1 MPRLLTFL
9 AWANEHW
16 QSAKRA
22 TRRRRSN
29 IGLRPSGCSAT
40 QTVTPSFRPDGNTG
54 KIWHAADGEQLRIVL
69 GADGLFSSCCRA
81 RFAIDDAKN
90 RPIVGDSCRSRV
102 KFESRDFPFEFKS
115 GKS

>member
-29 IGLRPSGCSAT
+29 IGLLPSSCSAA

-69 GADGLFSSCCRA
+69 GADGLFFILLQSALRDRRREKIDRSL
-81 RFAIDDAKN
+81 AIVVEAA
-90 RPIVGDSCRSRV
+90 
-102 KFESRDFPFEFKS
+102 
-115 GKS
+115 